1 MYRASSLRSA
11 AVAMTLAV
19 AMSLPVTFA
28 HAAGTKPF
36 NPVAEGCKG
45 AGYDWS
51 DERGCAN
58 KPCKNWQ
65 FGTGTPGATAK
76 QIMPD
81 KTSGLTYGMCNGF
94 TGQWE
99 PLPQ

>member
-19 AMSLPVTFA
+19 TMSLPFTLA
-28 HAAGTKPF
+28 HAADTKPF
-36 NPVAEGCKG
+36 NPVKTGCEA
-45 AGYDWS
+45 AGYQWD
-51 DERGCAN
+51 DKLGCGN

-65 FGTGTPGATAK
+65 FGVGRPGDTLV
-76 QIMPD
+76 D
-81 KTSGLTYGMCNGF
+81 GMKMGRQGFCDGF

-99 PLPQ
+99 VI